1 MDEFVF
7 FGILFLVVVFGLPI
21 YLLVVINRLKIRMS
35 ALEASVL
42 EAPHVRQAAEPPAP
56 QPKTVTVDTP
66 KEPSVEQP
74 PAPSLTPKPASA
86 WQPAPKVK
94 PKRTNFVFSG
104 EKIAKA
110 VKWAQDNWVFIL
122 AGVSLALAGVFLV
135 QYGVENG
142 LLSPRM
148 RVFAAIALGAALIGG
163 GEFIRRK
170 TGSDETGSFALLPSV
185 FAGAGLV
192 TIFAGVLSARM
203 LYGLIGS
210 ETAFVGL
217 ALTGALAIVLGWV
230 YGPLLATLGVFGALA
245 APFLVSGGSSNAGPL
260 HLYFALIAAVA
271 LAIDA
276 YKRWAWLSAL
286 ALIGAFAASWLLL
299 SERDTGFHATLFAFI
314 TALSAVAIPPL
325 SITPRHAGARLSSF
339 LTNGLK
345 SSSPA
350 FPTRVASGAF
360 LAAIGYIWLIY
371 WQDASLFWLTLM
383 AAALLLLAAIFWMKD
398 APALADLA
406 FAPALLGLG
415 TIAFEAMLFRPVAM
429 AWIENANRDVLDTP
443 SMTVALLL
451 AGAVAVSLAFAW
463 RSAFRPP
470 LKVANTVLAAGFA
483 PWVAIVIEMRWAPS
497 RVLGAGQWAI
507 YLAIIAIILVVLTER
522 FARIDSEKDRTR
534 TALFALSAMS
544 MISFVA
550 VVLLGGVALTLSFAV
565 MVLAAA
571 WLGDRF
577 KLKLLDWYV
586 QIGVVLVSFRLVV
599 IPGLLWAIEA
609 PLWEVNLAFLGT
621 IVLLAIA
628 WWFRRGGRAAVVVV
642 LESAIWT
649 LSGIFTNVMLARWI
663 ESLETEALSYVL
675 VSFGGLVWLM
685 LAANQLYRLKAGGRL
700 RWLRIVLASLYG
712 LVGAFIMA
720 VAVVGNPAVWSE
732 LRAVGW
738 PLFGSLGAA
747 YLLPAILLGFVG
759 WKFTHLHRWLR
770 VLLWVL
776 AAGLAAFWVGLEIRH
791 FWRGDDMASYLTS
804 KPELYSYTVAMILA
818 ALGLLAL
825 AFIRQSAGLRKLAL
839 VMVLLVVAKVY
850 FVDMSELD
858 GLLRVV
864 SFLVLGLVAALMAWV
879 NRLLKAN
886 EAIAIAAATPA
897 LEPDE

>member
-7 FGILFLVVVFGLPI
+7 FGILALLVVFGLPI
-21 YLLVVINRLKIRMS
+21 YLLVALSRLKARVN
-35 ALEASVL
+35 ALEASLFLARAPAAL
-42 EAPHVRQAAEPPAP
+42 EPLPPVVSAEPEA
-56 QPKTVTVDTP
+56 TP
-66 KEPSVEQP
+66 VEQP
-74 PAPSLTPKPASA
+74 PAPQPEAKPATA
-86 WQPAPKVK
+86 WSPAPKIK
-94 PKRTNFVFSG
+94 PKRTSYVFSG
-104 EKIAKA
+104 ERIAA
-110 VKWAQDNWVFIL
+110 ATKWAQDNWVFIL

-148 RVFAAIALGAALIGG
+148 RVFAAIALGAALIAG

-170 TGSDETGSFALLPSV
+170 TGSDEAGSFALLPSV

-192 TIFAGVLSARM
+192 AIFAGVLSARM

-217 ALTGALAIVLGWV
+217 ALTGALALVLGWV

-245 APFLVSGGSSNAGPL
+245 APFLVGGDSDNVGSL

-286 ALIGAFAASWLLL
+286 ALIGAFGASWLLL
-299 SERDTGFHATLFAFI
+299 SGQDTGFHATLFAFI
-314 TALSAVAIPPL
+314 TALAAIAIPPL
-325 SITPRHAGARLSSF
+325 SLTPRHAGARLTSF
-339 LTNGLK
+339 LSNTLK
-345 SSSPA
+345 TSSPA
-350 FPTRVASGAF
+350 FPTRVASAAF
-360 LAAIGYIWLIY
+360 LAATAYIWLIY
-371 WQDASLFWLTLM
+371 TQDASLFWLALM
-383 AAALLLLAAIFWMKD
+383 AAGLLFLAAIFWLKD

-406 FAPALLGLG
+406 FAPPLLAFGI
-415 TIAFEAMLFRPVAM
+415 IAYEAMERRPVAM
-429 AWIENANRDVLDTP
+429 AWLENASREGMDSP
-443 SMTVALLL
+443 SLTVALLL
-451 AGAVAVSLAFAW
+451 AGAVAASLAFAW

-483 PWVAIVIEMRWAPS
+483 PWVAIIIELLWAPS
-497 RVLGAGQWAI
+497 YVLGAGQWAI
-507 YLAIIAIILVVLTER
+507 YLAIIAALMVLLTER
-522 FARIDSEKDRTR
+522 FARLDSEDDRTR

-550 VVLLGGVALTLSFAV
+550 VVLLGGLALTLSFAV

-571 WLGDRF
+571 WLGARF
-577 KLKLLDWYV
+577 KLGLLDWYI
-586 QIGVVLVSFRLVV
+586 QIGAVLVSFRLVV
-599 IPGLLWAIEA
+599 YPGIFWGFDA
-609 PLWEVNLAFLGT
+609 PLWEVSLAFMGVLA
-621 IVLLAIA
+621 LLAVA
-628 WWFRRGGRAAVVVV
+628 WWLKRGGRAAVVVV

-649 LSGIFTNVMLARWI
+649 LSGIFASLLLARWMDAMG
-663 ESLETEALSYVL
+663 SDDLGHVL
-675 VSFGGLVWLM
+675 VSFAGMVWLM

-712 LVGAFIMA
+712 LAGGLVMA
-720 VAVVGNPAVWSE
+720 VAVGANPAFWAEV
-732 LRAVGW
+732 RAIGW
-738 PLFGSLGAA
+738 PIFGSLGAA

-759 WKFTHLHRWLR
+759 WRFTHLRRWLR
-770 VLLWVL
+770 ILLWVL
-776 AAGLAAFWVGLEIRH
+776 AAGLAALWVALEIRH

-850 FVDMSELD
+850 FVDVSELD

-879 NRLLKAN
+879 NRLLKTN
-886 EAIAIAAATPA
+886 EAVAMAAAMPA
-897 LEPDE
+897 PAPDA

>member
-1 MDEFVF
+1 MDEFVL
-7 FGILFLVVVFGLPI
+7 FGILVLLVVFGLPV
-21 YLLVVINRLKIRMS
+21 YLLIALSRLKDRVN
-35 ALEASVL
+35 ALEAAFAAR
-42 EAPHVRQAAEPPAP
+42 APKPKETRPEVTAEIPDKTPTARPPA
-56 QPKTVTVDTP
+56 
-66 KEPSVEQP
+66 
-74 PAPSLTPKPASA
+74 PKPASA

-94 PKRTNFVFSG
+94 PKRKSFVFSS
-104 EKIAKA
+104 EKIAQA
-110 VKWAQDNWVFIL
+110 IKWAQDNWVFIL

-148 RVFAAIALGAALIGG
+148 RVFAAIAFGAALIGG
-163 GEFIRRK
+163 GEYIRRK
-170 TGSDETGSFALLPSV
+170 FGNDEAGSFALLPSV

-192 TIFAGVLSARM
+192 AIFAGVLSARM

-210 ETAFVGL
+210 ETAFIGL

-245 APFLVSGGSSNAGPL
+245 APFLVGGGSNNAGPL

-286 ALIGAFAASWLLL
+286 ALIGAFGASWLLL
-299 SERDTGFHATLFAFI
+299 SGRDTGFHATLFAFI
-314 TALSAVAIPPL
+314 TALAAIAIPPL
-325 SITPRHAGARLSSF
+325 SLTPRHAGARLSSF
-339 LTNGLK
+339 LSNTLK
-345 SSSPA
+345 ASSPA
-350 FPTRVASGAF
+350 FPTRVASAVF
-360 LAAIGYIWLIY
+360 LAATAYIWLIY
-371 WQDASLFWLTLM
+371 WQDASLFWLALM
-383 AAALLLLAAIFWMKD
+383 VAALLFLSAIFWMKD
-398 APALADLA
+398 APALADIA
-406 FAPALLGLG
+406 FAPPLLALSI
-415 TIAFEAMLFRPVAM
+415 IAYEAIEGRPVAV
-429 AWIENANRDVLDTP
+429 AWVENANREGIDSP

-451 AGAVAVSLAFAW
+451 AGAIAASLAFAW
-463 RSAFRPP
+463 RSAFRQP

-483 PWVAIVIEMRWAPS
+483 PWVAIIIELRWAPS
-497 RVLGAGQWAI
+497 YVLGAGQWAI
-507 YLAIIAIILVVLTER
+507 YLAIIAVLMVVLTER
-522 FARIDSEKDRTR
+522 FARLDSEHDRTR

-550 VVLLGGVALTLSFAV
+550 VVLVGGIALTLSFAV

-571 WLGDRF
+571 WLGERF
-577 KLKLLDWYV
+577 KLGLLDWYI
-586 QIGVVLVSFRLVV
+586 QIGAVLVSFRLVV
-599 IPGLLWAIEA
+599 YPGILWAFEA
-609 PLWEVNLAFLGT
+609 PLWETSLAFVGA
-621 IVLLAIA
+621 IALLAAA
-628 WWFRRGGRAAVVVV
+628 WWLKRGGRASVVVV

-649 LSGIFTNVMLARWI
+649 LSGIFASLLLARWMD
-663 ESLETEALSYVL
+663 ALGSEELAYVL

-712 LVGAFIMA
+712 LAGLFVMA
-720 VAVVGNPAVWSE
+720 VAVAANPAVWSE
-732 LRAVGW
+732 LRVIGW
-738 PLFGSLGAA
+738 PIFGSLGAA
-747 YLLPAILLGFVG
+747 YLLPALLLGFVG
-759 WKFTHLHRWLR
+759 WRFTHLHRWLR
-770 VLLWVL
+770 ILLWVL
-776 AAGLAAFWVGLEIRH
+776 AAGLAALWVGLEIRH
-791 FWRGDDMASYLTS
+791 FWQGDDMASHRTS
-804 KPELYSYTVAMILA
+804 KPELYSYTIAMILA

-850 FVDMSELD
+850 FVDVSELD

-886 EAIAIAAATPA
+886 EAMAIAAATPDP
-897 LEPDE
+897 EPDE

>member
-1 MDEFVF
+1 MDEFVLL
-7 FGILFLVVVFGLPI
+7 GILALLIVFGLPI
-21 YLLVVINRLKIRMS
+21 YLLVALSHLKARVNM
-35 ALEASVL
+35 LEASLSTRAPVAIKPVP
-42 EAPHVRQAAEPPAP
+42 EAPTVAPKKTPVAPPSAP
-56 QPKTVTVDTP
+56 
-66 KEPSVEQP
+66 P
-74 PAPSLTPKPASA
+74 PETKPTTA
-86 WQPAPKVK
+86 WSPAPKVT
-94 PKRTNFVFSG
+94 PKRTSFVFSG
-104 EKIAKA
+104 ERLATA
-110 VKWAQDNWVFIL
+110 TKWAQDNWVFIL

-148 RVFAAIALGAALIGG
+148 RVFAAIALGAALIGA
-163 GEFIRRK
+163 GEYIRRK
-170 TGSDETGSFALLPSV
+170 TGSDESGSFALLPSV

-192 TIFAGVLSARM
+192 AIFAGVLSARM

-245 APFLVSGGSSNAGPL
+245 APFLVGGGSNNAGPL

-286 ALIGAFAASWLLL
+286 ALIGAFGASWLLL
-299 SERDTGFHATLFAFI
+299 SGRDTSFHATLFAFI
-314 TALSAVAIPPL
+314 TALIAVAIPPL
-325 SITPRHAGARLSSF
+325 TLTPRHAGARLTGF
-339 LTNGLK
+339 LTNSLK
-345 SSSPA
+345 SSSTA

-360 LAAIGYIWLIY
+360 LAATAYIWFIY
-371 WQDASLFWLTLM
+371 LQDSSLFWLALM
-383 AAALLLLAAIFWMKD
+383 SAALLFLAAIFWMKD

-406 FAPALLGLG
+406 FAPPLLALGV
-415 TIAFEAMLFRPVAM
+415 IAYEAMEARPVAM
-429 AWIENANRDVLDTP
+429 AWFENVNREGIDTP

-451 AGAVAVSLAFAW
+451 AGAVAASLAFAW

-470 LKVANTVLAAGFA
+470 LKITNTVLAAGFA
-483 PWVAIVIEMRWAPS
+483 PWVAIIIELRWTPS
-497 RVLGAGQWAI
+497 LVLGQGVWAI
-507 YLAIIAIILVVLTER
+507 YLAVIAAIMVVLTER
-522 FARIDSEKDRTR
+522 FARLDPKEDRTR

-550 VVLLGGVALTLSFAV
+550 VILLGGIALTLSFAV

-571 WLGDRF
+571 WLGERF
-577 KLKLLDWYV
+577 KLRLLDFYI
-586 QIGVVLVSFRLVV
+586 QIGAVLVSFRLVAY
-599 IPGLLWAIEA
+599 PGLLWAWEA
-609 PLWEVNLAFLGT
+609 PLWEVSLAFIGT
-621 IVLLAIA
+621 LTLLATA
-628 WWFRRGGRAAVVVV
+628 WWLRRGGRASVVVV

-649 LSGIFTNVMLARWI
+649 LSGIFASLMLGRWMKAMGSD
-663 ESLETEALSYVL
+663 ELSYVL
-675 VSFGGLVWLM
+675 VSFGGMVWLM

-712 LVGAFIMA
+712 LAGAFVMA
-720 VAVVGNPAVWSE
+720 VAVGANPAVWAE
-732 LRAVGW
+732 LRAIGL
-738 PLFGSLGAA
+738 PIFGSLGAA
-747 YLLPAILLGFVG
+747 YLLPALLLGFVG
-759 WKFTHLHRWLR
+759 WRFTHLHRWLR
-770 VLLWVL
+770 ILLWAA
-776 AAGLAAFWVGLEIRH
+776 AAGFAALWVALEIRH

-818 ALGLLAL
+818 ALGLLTL

-850 FVDMSELD
+850 FVDVSELD

-886 EAIAIAAATPA
+886 EANAITAATPA

>member
-7 FGILFLVVVFGLPI
+7 FGILALLVVFGLPI
-21 YLLVVINRLKIRMS
+21 YLLVALSGLKARVN
-35 ALEASVL
+35 VL
-42 EAPHVRQAAEPPAP
+42 EAALIKAAPIARAPQPEATRAEEIETPIEKPPAP
-56 QPKTVTVDTP
+56 Q
-66 KEPSVEQP
+66 VE
-74 PAPSLTPKPASA
+74 PKPATA
-86 WQPAPKVK
+86 WSPAPRIK
-94 PKRTNFVFSG
+94 PKRTSYVFNG
-104 EKIAKA
+104 ERLAKA
-110 VKWAQDNWVFIL
+110 TKWAQDNWVFIL

-148 RVFAAIALGAALIGG
+148 RVFAAIALGFALIGG
-163 GEFIRRK
+163 GEYIRRK
-170 TGSDETGSFALLPSV
+170 SGSDEAGSFALLPSV

-192 TIFAGVLSARM
+192 AIFAGVLSARM

-245 APFLVSGGSSNAGPL
+245 APFLVGGGSNNAGPL

-299 SERDTGFHATLFAFI
+299 TERDTGFHATLFAFV
-314 TALSAVAIPPL
+314 TALLAVAIPPL
-325 SITPRHAGARLSSF
+325 SLTPRHAGARLSSV
-339 LTNGLK
+339 LTSSLK
-345 SSSPA
+345 TASSA
-350 FPTRVASGAF
+350 FPTRVAGGVYLVAT
-360 LAAIGYIWLIY
+360 GYIWWIY
-371 WQDASLFWLTLM
+371 MQDTSLFWLALM
-383 AAALLLLAAIFWMKD
+383 VAGLLTLAAIFWMKD
-398 APALADLA
+398 APALSDLA
-406 FAPALLGLG
+406 LAPPLLALAI
-415 TIAFEAMLFRPVAM
+415 IANEAMVGGSVAV
-429 AWIENANRDVLDTP
+429 AWIENANRDVLDNP

-451 AGAVAVSLAFAW
+451 AGAVATSLAFAW
-463 RSAFRPP
+463 RSAFRPS
-470 LKVANTVLAAGFA
+470 LKVANTIMAAGFA
-483 PWVAIVIEMRWAPS
+483 PWVAIIIELRWAPS
-497 RVLGAGQWAI
+497 HVLGAGQWAI
-507 YLAIIAIILVVLTER
+507 YLAVIAALMVLLTER
-522 FARIDSEKDRTR
+522 FARLDTEEDRTR

-550 VVLLGGVALTLSFAV
+550 VVLLGGIALTLSFAV

-577 KLKLLDWYV
+577 RLGLLDWYI
-586 QIGVVLVSFRLVV
+586 QIGAVLVSFRLVV
-599 IPGLLWAIEA
+599 YPGLLWAFEA
-609 PLWEVNLAFLGT
+609 ELWEASLAFLGT
-621 IVLLAIA
+621 LALLTLA
-628 WWFRRGGRAAVVVV
+628 WWQKRSGRASVVLV
-642 LESAIWT
+642 LESAVWT
-649 LSGIFTNVMLARWI
+649 LSGIFASLLLARWMDAMG
-663 ESLETEALSYVL
+663 SDKLAYVV

-700 RWLRIVLASLYG
+700 RWLRIVLAALYG
-712 LVGAFIMA
+712 LAGAFSMA
-720 VAVVGNPAVWSE
+720 VAVALNPAVW
-732 LRAVGW
+732 RGFGAIGW

-747 YLLPAILLGFVG
+747 YLLPAVLLGFVA
-759 WKFTHLHRWLR
+759 WRFTHVHKWLR
-770 VLLWVL
+770 VLLWVS
-776 AAGLAAFWVGLEIRH
+776 AAGLAAIWVGLEIRH
-791 FWRGDDMASYLTS
+791 VWRGDDMASALTS
-804 KPELYSYTVAMILA
+804 KPELYTYTVAMILA
-818 ALGLLAL
+818 GLGLLAL

-886 EAIAIAAATPA
+886 EATAIAAATPA

>member
-7 FGILFLVVVFGLPI
+7 FGVLLVIVVFGLPI
-21 YLLVVINRLKIRMS
+21 YLLIALSRLKARVT
-35 ALEASVL
+35 ALEASLSARAPEAL
-42 EAPHVRQAAEPPAP
+42 EPVASVASIEPEE
-56 QPKTVTVDTP
+56 TP
-66 KEPSVEQP
+66 VEQP
-74 PAPSLTPKPASA
+74 PAPKAKPATA
-86 WQPAPKVK
+86 WSPAPKVK
-94 PKRTNFVFSG
+94 PKRTSFVFSG
-104 EKIAKA
+104 ARLAKA
-110 VKWAQDNWVFIL
+110 TKWAQDNWVFIL

-148 RVFAAIALGAALIGG
+148 RVFAAIVLGAALIGV

-170 TGSDETGSFALLPSV
+170 AGSDEAGSFALLPSV

-192 TIFAGVLSARM
+192 AIFAGVLSARM

-245 APFLVSGGSSNAGPL
+245 APFLVGGSSNSAGPL

-286 ALIGAFAASWLLL
+286 ALIGAFGASWLLL
-299 SERDTGFHATLFAFI
+299 SGRDTGFHATLFAFV
-314 TALSAVAIPPL
+314 TALATVAIPPL
-325 SITPRHAGARLSSF
+325 TLTPRHAGARLSSF
-339 LTNGLK
+339 LTKSLK

-371 WQDASLFWLTLM
+371 VQDSSLFWLALM
-383 AAALLLLAAIFWMKD
+383 AVALLFLAAIFWMKD

-406 FAPALLGLG
+406 FAPPLLALGI
-415 TIAFEAMLFRPVAM
+415 IAYEAMHSRPVAV
-429 AWIENANRDVLDTP
+429 AWIENANRDVLDNP

-451 AGAVAVSLAFAW
+451 AGAVAASLAFAW

-483 PWVAIVIEMRWAPS
+483 PWVAIVIELRWAPS
-497 RVLGAGQWAI
+497 YVLGAGQWAI
-507 YLAIIAIILVVLTER
+507 YLAIIAALMVLLTER
-522 FARIDSEKDRTR
+522 FARLDTEEDRTR

-550 VVLLGGVALTLSFAV
+550 VVLLGGLALTLSFAV

-571 WLGDRF
+571 WLGERF
-577 KLKLLDWYV
+577 KLGLLDWYI
-586 QIGVVLVSFRLVV
+586 QIGAVLVSFRLVV
-599 IPGLLWAIEA
+599 YPGLLWGFEA
-609 PLWEVNLAFLGT
+609 PLWETNLAFLGT
-621 IVLLAIA
+621 IVLLSAA
-628 WWFRRGGRAAVVVV
+628 WWLKRGGRAAVVVV

-649 LSGIFTNVMLARWI
+649 LSGIFASLLLARWMDAMGS
-663 ESLETEALSYVL
+663 EELAYVL

-685 LAANQLYRLKAGGRL
+685 LAANQLYRLKVGGRL
-700 RWLRIVLASLYG
+700 RWLRIVLAILYG
-712 LVGAFIMA
+712 LAGAFVMA
-720 VAVVGNPAVWSE
+720 VAVAANPAGWSE
-732 LRAVGW
+732 LRAIGW
-738 PLFGSLGAA
+738 PIFGSLGAA
-747 YLLPAILLGFVG
+747 YLLPALLLGFVG
-759 WKFTHLHRWLR
+759 WRFTHLHRWLR
-770 VLLWVL
+770 ILLWVL
-776 AAGLAAFWVGLEIRH
+776 AAGLAALWVGLEIRH
-791 FWRGDDMASYLTS
+791 FWRGDDMASHLTS

-850 FVDMSELD
+850 FVDVSELD

-886 EAIAIAAATPA
+886 EAMAIAAATPTPD
-897 LEPDE
+897 PDE

>member
-21 YLLVVINRLKIRMS
+21 YLLVALSRLKARM
-35 ALEASVL
+35 SVL
-42 EAPHVRQAAEPPAP
+42 EASLATQAPKPAIAPP
-56 QPKTVTVDTP
+56 TVTDDLP
-66 KEPSVEQP
+66 KEAPAEQP
-74 PAPSLTPKPASA
+74 PAAAPPPKPATA

-94 PKRTNFVFSG
+94 PKRNSFVFSG

-110 VKWAQDNWVFIL
+110 SKWAQDNWVFIL

-148 RVFAAIALGAALIGG
+148 RVLAAIALGAALIGG

-170 TGSDETGSFALLPSV
+170 FGHDETGSFALLPSV

-192 TIFAGVLSARM
+192 AIFSGVLSARM

-230 YGPLLATLGVFGALA
+230 YGPLLAALGVFGALA
-245 APFLVSGGSSNAGPL
+245 APFLVGGSSNTAGPL
-260 HLYFALIAAVA
+260 HLYFAIIAGVA

-286 ALIGAFAASWLLL
+286 ALIGAFGASWLLL
-299 SERDTGFHATLFAFI
+299 AERDTGFHAMFFAFI
-314 TALSAVAIPPL
+314 TALMAVAIPPL
-325 SITPRHAGARLSSF
+325 SLTPRHTGARLSSF
-339 LTNGLK
+339 LGNTLK

-350 FPTRVASGAF
+350 FPTRVASGTF
-360 LAAIGYIWLIY
+360 LAATGYIGLIY
-371 WQDASLFWLTLM
+371 SQDASLFWLALM

-406 FAPALLGLG
+406 FTPPLLALGI
-415 TIAFEAMLFRPVAM
+415 IAYEAMHVRPVAL
-429 AWIENANRDVLDTP
+429 AWIKNANRDVLDTP

-451 AGAVAVSLAFAW
+451 AGAIAASLAFAW

-483 PWVAIVIEMRWAPS
+483 PWVAIIIEMRWAPS
-497 RVLGAGQWAI
+497 HVLGAGQWAI
-507 YLAIIAIILVVLTER
+507 YLAIIAAILVVLTER
-522 FARIDSEKDRTR
+522 FARLDSEEDRTR

-577 KLKLLDWYV
+577 KLDLLDWYI
-586 QIGVVLVSFRLVV
+586 QIGAVLVSFRLVV
-599 IPGLLWAIEA
+599 YPGLLWAYEA
-609 PLWEVNLAFLGT
+609 PLWEVNSAFLGT
-621 IVLLAIA
+621 ITLLATA
-628 WWFRRGGRAAVVVV
+628 WWFKRGGRAAVVVV

-649 LSGIFTNVMLARWI
+649 LSGIFASLLLARWMSAMGSD
-663 ESLETEALSYVL
+663 ELAYVL

-700 RWLRIVLASLYG
+700 RGLRIVLAGLYG
-712 LVGAFIMA
+712 LAGVFAMA
-720 VAVVGNPAVWSE
+720 VTVAANPAVWSE
-732 LRAVGW
+732 LRVIGW
-738 PLFGSLGAA
+738 PIFGSLGAA
-747 YLLPAILLGFVG
+747 YLLPAILLGLVG
-759 WKFTHLHRWLR
+759 WRFTHLHRGLR

-776 AAGLAAFWVGLEIRH
+776 AAGLGALWVALEIRH
-791 FWRGDDMASYLTS
+791 FWRGDDMASYFTS

-818 ALGLLAL
+818 ALGLLGL

-850 FVDMSELD
+850 FVDASGLD

-879 NRLLKAN
+879 NRLLKTN
-886 EAIAIAAATPA
+886 EANAIAAAMPA
-897 LEPDE
+897 PEPEE